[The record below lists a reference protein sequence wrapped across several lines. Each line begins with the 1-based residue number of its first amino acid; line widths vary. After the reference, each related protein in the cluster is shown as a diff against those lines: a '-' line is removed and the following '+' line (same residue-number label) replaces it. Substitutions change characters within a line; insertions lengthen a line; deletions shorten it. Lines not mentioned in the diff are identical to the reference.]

1 MTDEEL
7 KARIGFEAGGI
18 VRDFDDT
25 AIIDSCL
32 TINGEIKRWV
42 ERKTRNVSFAAY
54 SEAIIDRAKWEALIQ
69 MEKLT
74 NVKAMIAYGWSCG
87 TWGVVYPTKCATW
100 TYGEIT
106 PSLES
111 VSLNAGVKREVVY
124 IPTSEFKV
132 FVNA

>member
-7 KARIGFEAGGI
+7 KARIGFEAGGV
-18 VRDFDDT
+18 VRDFDET

-42 ERKTRNVSFAAY
+42 ERKTRNVSFEAY

-87 TWGVVYPTKCATW
+87 TWGVIYPTKCATW
-100 TYGEIT
+100 RFGEIT

-132 FVNA
+132 FANV